1 MVGEGDAMSRAGAS
15 KTSAGGKGTPMST
28 LAGTG
33 GLVRLILRRDR
44 FLLPLWVVVLA
55 VQPVQTAAA
64 LDQFYATPAA
74 LRDLYGTIAGNPG
87 LLAMLGPVFDAT
99 LGALTAWRAGL
110 ILNVVGLAS
119 LLTVIRHTRADEEAG
134 RRELL
139 GATVV
144 GRNAPLA
151 AVLLVVLAA
160 DLVLGALLAAGM
172 VGLGLPVTGSVAYG
186 LSVAAAGWVFAAV
199 GAVAAQ
205 LTEGAGGARGLG
217 LGALGLAYLLRAA
230 GDTGGSGSG
239 LGWLSWLSPIGWAQQ
254 TRPYAGE
261 RWWVF
266 ALPVVL
272 VVVLAAAAFALLAR
286 RDVGAGV
293 LAARLGP
300 ATAAPSLASPLAL
313 AWRLH
318 RGPLLG
324 WTAGLAVMGAVIG
337 SVADSVNDMAGE
349 SAQLKDLLE
358 RLGGEKVLSDAYIAG
373 TMVIFALAA
382 AGYAI
387 QATLRLRAEE
397 EGLRAEPV
405 LATAVGRRQW
415 ASSHLLFGLLGPA
428 VALVAAGLA
437 EGLAYGLVGGD
448 VGRELPRVLA
458 GALVQLPAVL
468 VLSGIAMALFGLA
481 PRLAQVSWAALA
493 VSAFLVLV
501 GPLLQ
506 LSQWLLDLSPF
517 SHIPKLPGAQV
528 VAAPLAWLL
537 AAAVVL
543 VAAGLAGFRRRDLV
557 SP

>member
-1 MVGEGDAMSRAGAS
+1 
-15 KTSAGGKGTPMST
+15 MST

-44 FLLPLWVVVLA
+44 VLLPLWIVVLA
-55 VQPVQTAAA
+55 LLPVQTAVGI
-64 LDQFYATPAA
+64 DQFYDTPAA
-74 LRDLYGTIAGNPG
+74 LRELYGTIAATPG
-87 LLAMLGPVFDAT
+87 LLAMLGPAFDAT
-99 LGALTAWRAGL
+99 LGALTTWRAGL
-110 ILNVVGLAS
+110 IFTMVGLAS
-119 LLTVIRHTRADEEAG
+119 LLTVIRHTRTDEEAG

-151 AVLLVVLAA
+151 AALLVVLAA
-160 DLVLGALLAAGM
+160 DLAIGALLAAGM
-172 VGLGLPVTGSVAYG
+172 LGLGLPASGSVAFG
-186 LSVAAAGWVFAAV
+186 LAVAAAGWTFAAV

-205 LTEGAGGARGLG
+205 LTEGAGAARGLA
-217 LGALGLAYLLRAA
+217 LGALGLAYVLRAA
-230 GDTGGSGSG
+230 GDTAAGSGGG

-254 TRPYAGE
+254 ARPYAGE

-266 ALPVVL
+266 GLAAGF
-272 VVVLAAAAFALLAR
+272 VVVLATAAFALLAR

-300 ATAAPSLASPLAL
+300 AEAGPSLRSPLAL

-318 RGPLLG
+318 RGLLVG

-337 SVADSVNDMAGE
+337 SVADSVNDMAAE
-349 SAQLKDLLE
+349 SSQLKELLE
-358 RLGGEKVLSDAYIAG
+358 RIGGEKVLSDAYIAG
-373 TMVIFALAA
+373 TMAIFALAA

-405 LATAVGRRQW
+405 LATSVGRVRW
-415 ASSHLLFGLLGPA
+415 ATSHLVFGLLGPTVALA
-428 VALVAAGLA
+428 VAGLT
-437 EGLAYGLVGGD
+437 EGLVYGLVTGD

-468 VLSGIAMALFGLA
+468 VLAGIAMALFGLL
-481 PRLAQVSWAALA
+481 PRLTALSWAALA
-493 VSAFLVLV
+493 VSAFLVLL

-506 LSQWLLDLSPF
+506 LSQRLLDLAPF
-517 SHIPKLPGAQV
+517 THIPKVPGGDVSAT
-528 VAAPLAWLL
+528 PLAWLL
-537 AAAVVL
+537 AVTAVL
-543 VAAGLAGFRRRDLV
+543 VTAGLAAFRRRDLV
-557 SP
+557 SSA

>member
-1 MVGEGDAMSRAGAS
+1 
-15 KTSAGGKGTPMST
+15 MST

-33 GLVRLILRRDR
+33 GLIRLILRRDR
-44 FLLPLWVVVLA
+44 FLLPLWILVLA
-55 VQPVQTAAA
+55 LLPVQTAAA
-64 LDQFYATPAA
+64 IDQFYSTPAA
-74 LRDLYGTIAGNPG
+74 LRELYGTIVSTPG

-99 LGALTAWRAGL
+99 LGALTVWRAGL
-110 ILNVVGLAS
+110 VFTMVGLAS
-119 LLTVIRHTRADEEAG
+119 LLTVIRHTRTDEEAG

-139 GATVV
+139 GSTVV

-151 AVLLVVLAA
+151 AALLVTFAA
-160 DLVLGALLAAGM
+160 DLLLGAVLVAGM
-172 VGLGLPVTGSVAYG
+172 LGLGLPATGSIAYG
-186 LSVAAAGWVFAAV
+186 LAVAAAGWMFAAV

-205 LTEGAGGARGLG
+205 LTESAGGARGVG

-230 GDTGGSGSG
+230 GDTAGSDSG

-266 ALPVVL
+266 SLPVAFVI
-272 VVVLAAAAFALLAR
+272 VLAAVAFALLAR

-293 LAARLGP
+293 LPARLGP
-300 ATAAPSLASPLAL
+300 ATAAPWLRSPLAL

-318 RGPLLG
+318 RGMLLA

-337 SVADSVNDMAGE
+337 SVADSVNDMAAE
-349 SAQLKDLLE
+349 SSQLKDMLQ

-373 TMVIFALAA
+373 AMVIFALSA

-397 EGLRAEPV
+397 EILRAEQM
-405 LATAVGRRQW
+405 LATAASRPQW
-415 ASSHLLFGLLGPA
+415 ATSHLTFGVLGPA
-428 VALVAAGLA
+428 VALVASGLA
-437 EGLAYGLVGGD
+437 EGLVYGLVSGD

-468 VLSGIAMALFGLA
+468 VLSGIAMALFGLL
-481 PRLAQVSWAALA
+481 PRLASVSWAALA
-493 VSAFLVLV
+493 VFALLVLL
-501 GPLLQ
+501 GPLMQ
-506 LSQWLLDLSPF
+506 LNQWILDLSPF
-517 SHIPKLPGAQV
+517 THIPKVPGADV
-528 VAAPLAWLL
+528 SPTPLAWLL
-537 AAAVVL
+537 LIAAVL

-557 SP
+557 SSA

>member
-1 MVGEGDAMSRAGAS
+1 
-15 KTSAGGKGTPMST
+15 MST

-44 FLLPLWVVVLA
+44 FLLPLWILVLA
-55 VQPVQTAAA
+55 LLPVQTAAA
-64 LDQFYATPAA
+64 IDQFYSTPAA
-74 LRDLYGTIAGNPG
+74 LRELYGTIVSTPG

-99 LGALTAWRAGL
+99 LGALTVWRAG
-110 ILNVVGLAS
+110 VVFTMVGLAS
-119 LLTVIRHTRADEEAG
+119 LLTVIRHTRTDEEAG

-139 GATVV
+139 GSTVV
-144 GRNAPLA
+144 GRNAQLA
-151 AVLLVVLAA
+151 AALLVTFAA
-160 DLVLGALLAAGM
+160 DLLLGAVLVAGM
-172 VGLGLPVTGSVAYG
+172 LGLGLPATDSIAYG
-186 LSVAAAGWVFAAV
+186 LAVAAAGWMFAVV

-205 LTEGAGGARGLG
+205 LTESAGGARGVG

-230 GDTGGSGSG
+230 GDTAGSDGG

-266 ALPVVL
+266 ALPVAF
-272 VVVLAAAAFALLAR
+272 VVVLAAVAFALLAR

-293 LAARLGP
+293 LPARLGP
-300 ATAAPSLASPLAL
+300 ATAAPWLRSPLAL

-318 RGPLLG
+318 RGMLLA

-337 SVADSVNDMAGE
+337 SVADSVNDMAAE
-349 SAQLKDLLE
+349 SSQLKDLLQ

-373 TMVIFALAA
+373 AMVIFALAA

-397 EGLRAEPV
+397 ESVRAEQV
-405 LATAVGRRQW
+405 LATAVSRRQW
-415 ASSHLLFGLLGPA
+415 ATSHLTFGLLGPA
-428 VALVAAGLA
+428 VALVASGLA
-437 EGLAYGLVGGD
+437 EGLVYGLVSGD

-481 PRLAQVSWAALA
+481 PRLTPASWAALA
-493 VSAFLVLV
+493 VFALLVLL
-501 GPLLQ
+501 GPLMQ
-506 LSQWLLDLSPF
+506 LNRWILDLSPF
-517 SHIPKLPGAQV
+517 THIPKVPGADV
-528 VAAPLAWLL
+528 SPTPLSWLL
-537 AAAVVL
+537 AIAAVL
-543 VAAGLAGFRRRDLV
+543 VAVGLAGFRRRDLV
-557 SP
+557 SSA